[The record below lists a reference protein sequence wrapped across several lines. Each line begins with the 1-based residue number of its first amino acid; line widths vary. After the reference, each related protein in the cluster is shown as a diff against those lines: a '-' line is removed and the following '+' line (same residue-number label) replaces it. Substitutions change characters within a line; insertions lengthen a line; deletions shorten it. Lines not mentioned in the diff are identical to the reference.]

1 MPLQEFVEGDRVA
14 YLAKKAAGFEAC
26 CGNVIKIRCLVFPR
40 DQQVKSL
47 VACNP
52 DIEAVMED
60 SGEVMLVRQDR
71 LNFLDGYTGK
81 NEESPLKRRLTHPF
95 CVVCM
100 DADANMSFVHGN
112 TAHLAT
118 CEACAQKFMVRH
130 DSDTDDDDIPIYRTK
145 CPVCR
150 QRIDV
155 IVKQF

>member
-1 MPLQEFVEGDRVA
+1 MPLQKFVKGDRVA
-14 YLAKKAAGFEAC
+14 YLVKKAAGFEAC
-26 CGNVIKIRCLVFPR
+26 CGNVIELFYHQCERLTLRPINKEHPV
-40 DQQVKSL
+40 
-47 VACNP
+47 
-52 DIEAVMED
+52 EAVMED

-150 QRIDV
+150 QRIER

>member
-1 MPLQEFVEGDRVA
+1 MGCVCCCMKLDTMEAWKAYEAYDADLRAAVLQ
-14 YLAKKAAGFEAC
+14 
-26 CGNVIKIRCLVFPR
+26 
-40 DQQVKSL
+40 
-47 VACNP
+47 
-52 DIEAVMED
+52 
-60 SGEVMLVRQDR
+60 
-71 LNFLDGYTGK
+71 
-81 NEESPLKRRLTHPF
+81 RLTHPF

-112 TAHLAT
+112 TAHLAC

-150 QRIDV
+150 QGIDS